1 MSSKPIISIQ
11 NIWKK
16 FSIHSSMGAHHK
28 NLRDSLSSWFKNKR
42 GSEEFWALQNINLS
56 IPQGTTFGLIGS
68 NGSGKSTLLKILARV
83 TKPTTGKIEIYG
95 RTSALL
101 EVGTGFHLELTGREN
116 IFLSGAMLGM
126 HKKEV
131 IRHFDEI
138 VFFSGVEKFLDT
150 PVKKYSSGMFLRLAF
165 SVMAHLETE
174 ILMIDEILAV
184 GDPQFQE
191 KCIQKI
197 QSMIRQG
204 RTVIFVSHQ
213 IERIRLLCNQVA
225 WIDHGRL
232 IDVNDPETILSRY
245 QQNIL
250 GSNERTLY

>member
-1 MSSKPIISIQ
+1 MSSNPIISIQ
-11 NIWKK
+11 NLGKK
-16 FSIHSSMGAHHK
+16 FSINTTMGGHHQSF
-28 NLRDSLSSWFKNKR
+28 RDALSNWFKKNKQNEA
-42 GSEEFWALQNINLS
+42 SKEFWALQDINFS
-56 IPQGTTFGLIGS
+56 IHRGSAFGLVGS

-83 TKPTTGKIEIYG
+83 TKPTIGRIEIHG

-101 EVGTGFHLELTGREN
+101 EVGTGFHIELTGREN

-126 HKKEV
+126 HRKEV

-138 VFFSGVEKFLDT
+138 VSFSGIEKFLDT

-165 SVMAHLETE
+165 SVMAHLETD

-191 KCIQKI
+191 KCVKKMQSIIQ
-197 QSMIRQG
+197 QG

-213 IERIRLLCNQVA
+213 VERIRLLCDQAA
-225 WIDHGRL
+225 WINQGRL
-232 IDVNDPETILSRY
+232 MDIGTTSHVLENYEQSLKI
-245 QQNIL
+245 
-250 GSNERTLY
+250 